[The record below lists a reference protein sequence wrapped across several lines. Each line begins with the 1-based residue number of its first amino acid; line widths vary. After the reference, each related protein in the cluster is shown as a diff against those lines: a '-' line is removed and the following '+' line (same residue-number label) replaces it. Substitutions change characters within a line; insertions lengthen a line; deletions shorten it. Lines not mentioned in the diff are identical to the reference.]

1 MIGVQDLRKGVTF
14 ELDGS
19 LYRVLNYEH
28 IKTGRGG
35 ATIRVKARDL
45 RTGSIID
52 RTFPSGNRVQDVR
65 LDHATVQYLYHE
77 GDLYTF
83 MDVET
88 YEQPVLSA
96 DVLGDA
102 VQFLKDGMTL
112 EVVSYQGEPIDI
124 ELPTTVDLEVSYTEP
139 GFAGDTAT
147 GATKSATL
155 ETGLKVQVPLFV
167 DVGDLIRVDTRSN
180 SYVTRV

>member
-96 DVLGDA
+96 SVLGDA

-167 DVGDLIRVDTRSN
+167 DVGDVIRVDTRTN

>member
-1 MIGVQDLRKGVTF
+1 M
-14 ELDGS
+14 
-19 LYRVLNYEH
+19 LNYEH
-28 IKTGRGG
+28 NKTGRGG

-45 RTGSIID
+45 RTGATID

-65 LDHATVQYLYHE
+65 LDHATVQFLYRE

-96 DVLGDA
+96 EVLGGT
-102 VQFLKDGMTL
+102 VEYLKDGMTL
-112 EVVSYQGEPIDI
+112 EVVSYQGEPIDL
-124 ELPTTVDLEVSYTEP
+124 ELPTAVDLEVTYTEP
-139 GFAGDTAT
+139 GYAGDTAT
-147 GATKSATL
+147 GATKSSTL

-167 DVGDLIRVDTRSN
+167 EVGDVIRVDTRTG
-180 SYVTRV
+180 SYLTRV